1 MIQVNNLF
9 HAYDPDDG
17 PVLKDLNL
25 TIRPGSYVGL
35 IGPNGSGKTTL
46 TRHLNALLTP
56 TSGDVWVEGINTRQT
71 DQLHRIRQSVGMV
84 FQNPDD
90 QIVGMSV
97 EEDVS
102 FGPGNMG
109 LAPSEIQKRVSTALE
124 RVGMTGKA
132 AKPPHTLSNG
142 EKQRVA
148 IAGILAMEP
157 RTIVLDEPTAYLD
170 PSARKQVLTLIRQL
184 NRQGIT
190 IIHVTHTMED
200 ITEADEILVMN
211 QGNIAFSGEPATV
224 FTRIEALER
233 LGLGIPRITSLM
245 VRLND
250 MGWTVP
256 TNIFSVDDACTALSA
271 LMRHHHG

>member
-1 MIQVNNLF
+1 MIQINSLF
-9 HAYDPDDG
+9 YAYDPDDG

-25 TIRPGSYVGL
+25 TIRPGRYVGI

-46 TRHLNALLTP
+46 TRHLNGLLTP
-56 TSGDVWVEGINTRQT
+56 TSGDVWVEGINTKQT
-71 DQLHRIRQSVGMV
+71 DQLHRIRQSIGMV

-109 LAPSEIQKRVSTALE
+109 LAPSEIRKRVRTALE
-124 RVGMTGKA
+124 RVSMAGKA
-132 AKPPHTLSNG
+132 TKPPHTLSNG

-157 RTIVLDEPTAYLD
+157 RTIVLDEPTTYLD
-170 PSARKQVLTLIRQL
+170 PAARKQVLTLIRQL
-184 NRQGIT
+184 NQQGIT
-190 IIHVTHTMED
+190 IIHVTHTMDD
-200 ITEADEILVMN
+200 ITEADEIVVMD
-211 QGNIAFSGEPATV
+211 QGKIILHGNPADVFS
-224 FTRIEALER
+224 RIQQLET
-233 LGLGIPRITSLM
+233 LGLDFPQITLLM
-245 VRLND
+245 MRLNG
-250 MGWTVP
+250 MGLPVP
-256 TNIFSVDDACTALSA
+256 TDIFSVDDACTALSA